1 MVFFLLKLRWGPFS
15 ECITK
20 SFSNFLLTT
29 CSLTLHSLKIN
40 KTKQAPEYVY
50 PIRSCTK
57 KILIICSVHAVHF
70 YCKIHKHC
78 TWFYAV
84 FTKLI
89 FLASPCVKYIYIYIS
104 MHLKLFVVGY
114 FCFCHVVGSL
124 LVFECFF
131 VKAILLIAENC
142 FSAS

>member
-15 ECITK
+15 VCITK

-84 FTKLI
+84 STKLI
-89 FLASPCVKYIYIYIS
+89 FLASPYVKYIYIYIYA
-104 MHLKLFVVGY
+104 LKAVCGWLLLLLS
-114 FCFCHVVGSL
+114 CCRL
-124 LVFECFF
+124 LVGFWMFF
-131 VKAILLIAENC
+131 C
-142 FSAS
+142 